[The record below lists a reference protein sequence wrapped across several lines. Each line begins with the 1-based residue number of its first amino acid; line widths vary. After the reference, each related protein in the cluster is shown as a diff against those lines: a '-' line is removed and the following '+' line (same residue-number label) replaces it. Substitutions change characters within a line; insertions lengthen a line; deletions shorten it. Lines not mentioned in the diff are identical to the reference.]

1 MKDPHVSDV
10 DLMMHVDGEL
20 PAGDSQRLDAQL
32 VGGSDVPSSAGRT
45 KVAALRELGELVR
58 GHIELATDEAEPKL
72 AGMWHELSKRLD
84 NEAAPA
90 TPARQAEPRGLGT
103 WILQWFERYR
113 GHVLTG
119 TLSAGAVAALALLLR
134 PSPVATP
141 EPVAAPLR
149 PQLTPTLVSAPP
161 EIEALDVPN
170 GTGTVLTLED
180 EDGAAA
186 IVWVTPEDVE
196 EL

>member
-1 MKDPHVSDV
+1 MKDPDVSDV

-32 VGGSDVPSSAGRT
+32 VGGMDVPSSAGRT

-58 GHIELATDEAEPKL
+58 GHVELVTDEAEPKL

-84 NEAAPA
+84 NEAAPEL
-90 TPARQAEPRGLGT
+90 PAREVPARGVGT

-119 TLSAGAVAALALLLR
+119 TLSAGAVAAVALLMR
-134 PSPVATP
+134 PAAPQ
-141 EPVAAPLR
+141 EPVALPLR
-149 PQLTPTLVSAPP
+149 SPRGITPTLVSAPP
-161 EIEALDVPN
+161 EIESLEVPN
-170 GTGTVLTLED
+170 GMGTVLTLED

-186 IVWVTPEDVE
+186 IVWITPEDVE

>member
-1 MKDPHVSDV
+1 MKDPVVSDV

-20 PAGDSQRLDAQL
+20 PAGDSQRLDSQL
-32 VGGSDVPSSAGRT
+32 VGGMDVPSSAGRT

-58 GHIELATDEAEPKL
+58 GHVELVTDEAEPKL

-84 NEAAPA
+84 NEAAPKSPA
-90 TPARQAEPRGLGT
+90 SEAPARGVGT

-134 PSPVATP
+134 PAPP
-141 EPVAAPLR
+141 QEPVALPLR
-149 PQLTPTLVSAPP
+149 PAPVMPTLVSAPP
-161 EIEALDVPN
+161 EIESLEVPN
-170 GTGTVLTLED
+170 GMGTVLTLED

>member
-1 MKDPHVSDV
+1 MKDPVVSDV

-20 PAGDSQRLDAQL
+20 PAGDSQRMDAQL
-32 VGGSDVPSSAGRT
+32 VGGRDVPSSAGRT

-58 GHIELATDEAEPKL
+58 GHVELATDEAEPKL

-84 NEAAPA
+84 NEAAPEVREA
-90 TPARQAEPRGLGT
+90 PARGLGA

-134 PSPVATP
+134 PAPPQQPLSLPLQPMPVQVP
-141 EPVAAPLR
+141 AA
-149 PQLTPTLVSAPP
+149 TLVSAPP
-161 EIEALDVPN
+161 EIESLEVPN
-170 GTGTVLTLED
+170 GMGTVLTLED